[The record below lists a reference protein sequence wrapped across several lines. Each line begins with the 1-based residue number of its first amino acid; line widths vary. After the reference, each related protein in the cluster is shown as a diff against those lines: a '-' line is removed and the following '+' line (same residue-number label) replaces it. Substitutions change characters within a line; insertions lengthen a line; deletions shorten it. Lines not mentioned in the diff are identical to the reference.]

1 MITMMIPSVLYF
13 GGFLTISYSFPW
25 CIPQASPSVSTT
37 SLDASTVYVSVSPVF
52 YFRICD
58 SFVLF
63 HVFCG
68 HFSGKMSVALKKQN
82 QEHNKIQETENCT
95 YFCLYIDR
103 DVLIKDHVLQRR
115 LSTNFNDACI
125 RCLMM
130 LQLRQLILTFSSG
143 PLV

>member
-1 MITMMIPSVLYF
+1 MMIPSVLYF

-25 CIPQASPSVSTT
+25 RIPQASPSVSTT
-37 SLDASTVYVSVSPVF
+37 SPDASTVYVSVSSVF

-68 HFSGKMSVALKKQN
+68 HFSGKTSVALSKQN

-95 YFCLYIDR
+95 YFCLYIER
-103 DVLIKDHVLQRR
+103 DVLIKD
-115 LSTNFNDACI
+115 
-125 RCLMM
+125 
-130 LQLRQLILTFSSG
+130 
-143 PLV
+143 